1 MYSNMSGLG
10 TEPENLWVITSSF
23 FLPKSQDLESIVIAQ
38 ERSIVLHTE
47 MTALIFLLVSN

>member
-1 MYSNMSGLG
+1 MYSNTSDLG

-23 FLPKSQDLESIVIAQ
+23 FLPKSHYLESIVISQ
-38 ERSIVLHTE
+38 ERSVVVCTE